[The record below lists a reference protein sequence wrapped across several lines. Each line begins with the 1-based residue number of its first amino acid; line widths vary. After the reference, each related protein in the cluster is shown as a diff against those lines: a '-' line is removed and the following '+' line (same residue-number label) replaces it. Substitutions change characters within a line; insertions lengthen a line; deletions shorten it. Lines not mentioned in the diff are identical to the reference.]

1 MRTIQQIQEDV
12 HSTVRS
18 KGFWNQEQLID
29 KASIED
35 AQEIRDLIIAQ
46 KLALIHSEVS
56 EALEACRAGK
66 RADVESYKVA
76 TGITLDDVQEDIA
89 VQSRAYKDYIKDS
102 LEGELAGTVIRVM
115 DLCGWLGIDL
125 GWFIEQELEYNKSR
139 PTKHGKKY

>member
-66 RADVESYKVA
+66 RADVESYNVLKSLS
-76 TGITLDDVQEDIA
+76 LDDPKETVEMH
-89 VQSRAYKDYIKDS
+89 SKGYKDYMKDS